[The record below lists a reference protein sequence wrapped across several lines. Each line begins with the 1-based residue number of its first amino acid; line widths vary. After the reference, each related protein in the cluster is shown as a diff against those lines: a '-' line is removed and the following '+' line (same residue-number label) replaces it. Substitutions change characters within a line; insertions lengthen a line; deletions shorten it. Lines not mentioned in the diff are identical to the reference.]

1 MERLTVSANPHI
13 KHGDSTRSIMLD
25 VILALLPAG
34 AASVVIFGIRA
45 LFLIITC
52 VGSAVV
58 AEGVCRII
66 MKRPQTVGDL
76 SAVVTGLLLAYNL
89 PVTLPLWMGALGSV
103 IAIVVVKQMFGGI
116 GHNFVNPALI
126 GRIVL
131 MNSFTSAMTTWA
143 LPVVYQQSGADVVTG
158 ATPLALMKSGEQLP
172 SLLDMFLGQTGG
184 CLGETCAL
192 ALIIGGVYLVCRK
205 VISPVI
211 PLVFVGTVAVLTFFA
226 GYNPLYEVLS
236 GGLLLGAIF
245 MATDYVT
252 SPTTT
257 SGKVIFAIGCGAIT
271 AFIRIFGSIPEGVS
285 YSIIIMN
292 ILTPHINTLTRKK
305 PFGFKKGAVK

>member
-143 LPVVYQQSGADVVTG
+143 LPVVYQQSGTDVVTG

>member
-1 MERLTVSANPHI
+1 
-13 KHGDSTRSIMLD
+13 MLSQ
-25 VILALLPAG
+25 V
-34 AASVVIFGIRA
+34 
-45 LFLIITC
+45 
-52 VGSAVV
+52 
-58 AEGVCRII
+58 
-66 MKRPQTVGDL
+66 
-76 SAVVTGLLLAYNL
+76 
-89 PVTLPLWMGALGSV
+89 
-103 IAIVVVKQMFGGI
+103 
-116 GHNFVNPALI
+116 
-126 GRIVL
+126 
-131 MNSFTSAMTTWA
+131 
-143 LPVVYQQSGADVVTG
+143 
-158 ATPLALMKSGEQLP
+158 
-172 SLLDMFLGQTGG
+172 GQTGG